1 MAHCN
6 TQPKVSLLIPVYN
19 VQKYLPDCL
28 KSACSQ
34 TLRDIE
40 IICIDDGST
49 DESDDILDRYA
60 AVDSRIRVIHK
71 QNSGYGASMNQGL
84 DAASGEY
91 IAILESDDTMAA
103 QALETLV
110 SKAESLHVDV
120 VKGNFNFYWSAP
132 NEKTELFGLVRLDD
146 CENVVDAIDDPYIFH
161 QKPSIW
167 SGLYKRAFLEANGI
181 RFLETPGASY
191 QDTSFAFK
199 VYAAAKKI
207 GFVYDPIVNY
217 RQDNESSSVNNR
229 GKIFC
234 VCEEY
239 AEIERWLKS
248 LPCDDRARLLFPVEQ
263 TAKYDSYMWN
273 YVRLAPEFRL
283 DFLKGMQN
291 EFQNALDEGLVT
303 FDDFKPWKRM
313 NLGMILESPE
323 KFERENATYADANA
337 FGRAM
342 HYLKHGG
349 PSMLLAYAKS
359 RIAHDQ

>member
-1 MAHCN
+1 MPSN
-6 TQPKVSLLIPVYN
+6 SQPSVSLLVPVYN
-19 VQKYLPDCL
+19 VEKYLPECID
-28 KSACSQ
+28 SALAQ
-34 TLRDIE
+34 TLKDIE

-49 DESDDILDRYA
+49 DTSATILDEYGSK
-60 AVDSRIRVIHK
+60 DPRIQVIHK
-71 QNSGYGASMNQGL
+71 PNSGYGASMNRGL
-84 DAASGEY
+84 DAATGEF
-91 IAILESDDTMAA
+91 IAILESDDIMLP
-103 QALETLV
+103 QALETLHNLAT
-110 SKAESLHVDV
+110 SFDVDA
-120 VKGNFNFYWSAP
+120 VKGNFNFYWSKP
-132 NEKTELFGLVRLDD
+132 DKRTEPFDLVRRAD
-146 CENVVDAIDDPYIFH
+146 CGHVVDVIDDPYIFH

-167 SGLYKRAFLEANGI
+167 SGLYKRSFLAEHNI

-199 VYAAAKKI
+199 AYAAAKKI
-207 GFVYDPIVNY
+207 AFTQDAIINY

-248 LPCDDRARLLFPVEQ
+248 LPCDDRAHLLFPTEL

-283 DFLKGMQN
+283 DFLKGMQT
-291 EFQNALDEGLVT
+291 EFRDALNSGLVSL
-303 FDDFKPWKRM
+303 DDFKPWKRM
-313 NLGMILESPE
+313 NLQMILESPE
-323 KFERENATYADANA
+323 KFQTENAHYADANA

-349 PSMLLAYAKS
+349 PGMLVAYAKS
-359 RIAHDQ
+359 RLAHEQ